1 MAEDPTQIQQ
11 FELLAKLY
19 FVHPST
25 GHAWEVM
32 EGLHPL
38 AEMYKQC
45 CKLLFPLFNDPNQ
58 HLPADFIRRHSLEVT
73 ILPMPLTTAVIQAAN
88 SSHC

>member
-1 MAEDPTQIQQ
+1 MAEDPTQTLQ
-11 FELLAKLY
+11 FESLAKLY

-38 AEMYKQC
+38 AEMYKQW
-45 CKLLFPLFNDPNQ
+45 CKLLFSLFPDPNQ

-73 ILPMPLTTAVIQAAN
+73 ILPIPLTTAVIQAVN
-88 SSHC
+88 SSRC